1 MSMVKIYKKVD
12 LTGTSCAGPIGELM
26 GLMDEINQGEAVEA
40 LLKDEET
47 KNMVISWAKTVGL
60 KIFEERKEGN
70 NFVVVVGK

>member
-47 KNMVISWAKTVGL
+47 KNMVVNWAKTVGL